1 MTRKLGI
8 IWNLPTWLP
17 WHLHFSMH
25 IIILYYFHLHQYH
38 HYYYRQK
45 FRHLLILLLLLL
57 LIIIIRIL
65 VQEPPLLQH
74 PHYHLQNQHQHQW
87 PKEWWWWQ
95 WWFSFC
101 DKSVTTCMY
110 SGPGNPSY
118 SQYYSTS
125 PSLCS
130 ENNKFDTREPLL
142 LQLLRVIIFLLSLCL
157 LLGEKK

>member
-45 FRHLLILLLLLL
+45 FWHLLILLLLLL

-74 PHYHLQNQHQHQW
+74 PHYHLQNQHQW